1 MDNQI
6 EAIKRTF
13 YVKKRFKK
21 RNINKLNV
29 TNLQMIYVASKLKG
43 DIEANIE
50 KAKKYCKFVHDK
62 GLMPVASHI
71 MYPAIGFNDEVE
83 AEREKCRLYGMYLLA
98 VCDAL
103 YCFIENDEISD
114 GMRAEIDTAKKL
126 NIPIKYFR
134 VLENGIYEYT
144 GSRCN

>member
-1 MDNQI
+1 MDNQF
-6 EAIKRTF
+6 ESVKRTF

-43 DIEANIE
+43 DIETNIE

-134 VLENGIYEYT
+134 VLEDEIYEYT

>member
-1 MDNQI
+1 MDNQF
-6 EAIKRTF
+6 ESVKRTKKI
-13 YVKKRFKK
+13 KKRFKN
-21 RNINKLNV
+21 RNIKKLNV
-29 TNLQMIYVASKLKG
+29 NNLQMIYVASKLKG

-83 AEREKCRLYGMYLLA
+83 AEREKCRLYGLYLLA

-114 GMRAEIDTAKKL
+114 GMRAEIGVAKKL

-134 VLENGIYEYT
+134 VLEDEIYEYT

>member
-1 MDNQI
+1 MDNQF
-6 EAIKRTF
+6 ESVKRTF
-13 YVKKRFKK
+13 YVKKRFKN
-21 RNINKLNV
+21 RNIKKLNV
-29 TNLQMIYVASKLKG
+29 NNLQMIYVVSKLKG

-83 AEREKCRLYGMYLLA
+83 EEREKCRLYGLYLLA

-103 YCFIENDEISD
+103 YCFVENDEISD
-114 GMRAEIDTAKKL
+114 GMRAEIEVAKKL

-134 VLENGIYEYT
+134 VLEDEIYEYT

>member
-13 YVKKRFKK
+13 YVKKRFKN
-21 RNINKLNV
+21 RNIKKLKVN
-29 TNLQMIYVASKLKG
+29 NLQMIYVASKLKG
-43 DIEANIE
+43 DIETNIE

-71 MYPAIGFNDEVE
+71 MYPAIGFNDEVP
-83 AEREKCRLYGMYLLA
+83 AEREKCRLYGLYLLA

-103 YCFIENDEISD
+103 YCFVENEEISD

-134 VLENGIYEYT
+134 VLEDEIYEYT